1 LKIGLKVTKTNKTLQ
16 IKKQETGSEL
26 EDWLQAGK
34 KLPLKI
40 GLKVTKKKNKT
51 QHIYSRSRRP
61 GQSWWFGC
69 KQAKKL
75 PLKIGLKITKK
86 TTRHYKY

>member
-1 LKIGLKVTKTNKTLQ
+1 
-16 IKKQETGSEL
+16 
-26 EDWLQAGK
+26 
-34 KLPLKI
+34 LKI
-40 GLKVTKKKNKT
+40 GLKVTKKKTRHNT
-51 QHIYSRSRRP
+51 YRSRRP
-61 GQSWWFGC
+61 GQSWWIGC